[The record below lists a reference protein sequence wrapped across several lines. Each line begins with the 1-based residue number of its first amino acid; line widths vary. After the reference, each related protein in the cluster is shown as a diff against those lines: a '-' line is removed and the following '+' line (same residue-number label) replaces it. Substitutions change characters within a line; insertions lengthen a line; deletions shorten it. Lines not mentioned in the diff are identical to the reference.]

1 MRIELSEFNIKIFIP
16 LIYPIFYRID
26 FRIRTTFFTDEN
38 ELFKGFRYFMGH
50 SLNFIP
56 YLIIKYRTRKKR
68 KNNEQ
73 QNENKEEKENDN
85 ELGKL
90 MKKISR
96 KTKIKKALFLFL
108 LSCISYVVILYRHL
122 FLKENYLIMKQSM
135 GTFFEISVFIALSY
149 FVLNQKLHKHHFIFS
164 GIIAFI
170 LMILFVVSLFYM
182 DTSDIFWSL
191 LYYFFFSL
199 FFGSLDVLGKKYMIN
214 YFATPYFLM
223 TFIGIIGVFLL
234 LISDFFIYILDIDEK
249 GTIIGIK
256 DNITNISLIF
266 ILILDIIIQWAWIT
280 GIWLTIYYFTPCHYF
295 ISEYISEY
303 IYYIM
308 NAIDKK
314 EDFYSNINIIIFSIS
329 FFINFCCCLI
339 FNEVIILNFCK
350 LDYNTRKRIQERSSL
365 ENQNNSLY
373 GNMIEPDEN
382 SEEEL

>member
-1 MRIELSEFNIKIFIP
+1 
-16 LIYPIFYRID
+16 
-26 FRIRTTFFTDEN
+26 
-38 ELFKGFRYFMGH
+38 
-50 SLNFIP
+50 
-56 YLIIKYRTRKKR
+56 
-68 KNNEQ
+68 
-73 QNENKEEKENDN
+73 
-85 ELGKL
+85 
-90 MKKISR
+90 
-96 KTKIKKALFLFL
+96 
-108 LSCISYVVILYRHL
+108 
-122 FLKENYLIMKQSM
+122 
-135 GTFFEISVFIALSY
+135 
-149 FVLNQKLHKHHFIFS
+149 
-164 GIIAFI
+164 
-170 LMILFVVSLFYM
+170 M
-182 DTSDIFWSL
+182 DTSDIFLSL

-214 YFATPYFLM
+214 YFVTPYFLL
-223 TFIGIIGVFLL
+223 TFTGIIGIFLL
-234 LISDFFIYILDIDEK
+234 LISDFFIYIFDIDEK

-256 DNITNISLIF
+256 DNITKISLIF

-314 EDFYSNINIIIFSIS
+314 EDFYSNINIIIFSKS